1 MEPDSILNAI
11 ESKVNQI
18 SEFMEALS
26 ISLGDP
32 KAQADQAI
40 KIKMKQLGS
49 KVDEIAKR
57 LREEERKL
65 VNAKQDCEDFEDEPE
80 DQWRKSK
87 KNPEHAS
94 A

>member
-1 MEPDSILNAI
+1 M
-11 ESKVNQI
+11 
-18 SEFMEALS
+18 
-26 ISLGDP
+26 GDP

-40 KIKMKQLGS
+40 KSKMKQLGS
-49 KVDEIAKR
+49 KVDDIAKR
-57 LREEERKL
+57 LKEEERKL
-65 VNAKQDCEDFEDEPE
+65 VKVKQDFEDVKDEPE